1 MDHWI
6 TDFLNRTGYVGVT
19 LLMIAEN
26 VFPPIPSELIMPL
39 AGYTAARG
47 DLRLSGVLLAGTL
60 GSVLGSLPWYVAG
73 RWLGGPRLRQWVAR
87 HGRWLTLSP
96 ADVDHALAAFNRH
109 CGKAVLF
116 GRMVP
121 AVRTLI
127 SAPAGVTRM
136 PLWRFLGYSAVGS
149 AIWTGALAT
158 AGYALGARYANV
170 SMYIGPVSNGVLAV
184 VALVYIWRLV
194 RWAPDHSA

>member
-1 MDHWI
+1 MDDWI
-6 TDFLNRTGYVGVT
+6 TDFLNRTGYVGVAV
-19 LLMIAEN
+19 LMIAEN

-73 RWLGGPRLRQWVAR
+73 RWLGGVRLRQSVAR

-116 GRMVP
+116 GRMMP

-127 SAPAGVTRM
+127 LALW
-136 PLWRFLGYSAVGS
+136 PLGR
-149 AIWTGALAT
+149 T
-158 AGYALGARYANV
+158 A
-170 SMYIGPVSNGVLAV
+170 
-184 VALVYIWRLV
+184 
-194 RWAPDHSA
+194 